1 MTPQDNLFTFESLAT
16 LGGASLLVF
25 FITSFT
31 KGLLDRIFPRVPTDI
46 FVIFISFIVVYIS
59 SIAAGAN
66 LLDWKTLFLSF
77 ANSFL
82 VASTASYT
90 HIKATTALSVSD
102 NPNKFQDIENDIK
115 EEDLPM

>member
-1 MTPQDNLFTFESLAT
+1 MDQQDTLFTFDSLAT

-31 KGLLDRIFPRVPTDI
+31 KGLFDKLFPKIPTDI
-46 FVIFISFIVVYIS
+46 FVIVISFLVVYVT
-59 SIAAGAN
+59 SIATGSDPYN
-66 LLDWKTLFLSF
+66 WKTLFLSF

-102 NPNKFQDIENDIK
+102 NPSKFEDK
-115 EEDLPM
+115 EEDLSA